1 MINSLL
7 VNLVYYGVFYGLY
20 LTRAIVFDMDTII
33 LMFGLGMVFHFVI
46 SLVEEKVFQ
55 KRETQFPDRY

>member
-1 MINSLL
+1 MVNSLL

-20 LTRAIVFDMDTII
+20 LTRSIVFDMDTII
-33 LMFGLGMVFHFVI
+33 LMFGFGMVFHFVI

-55 KRETQFPDRY
+55 KREMPFLGIR